1 MVEYNSRILGY
12 NIATSI
18 GYSFILT
25 IIMAI
30 ISLIV
35 KAFYPPSPFE
45 ISPIEALI
53 HSPAEGIVQIL
64 VLLILIAFV
73 FPSRTVLEK
82 SSLIQ
87 VRKIALITGLS
98 YLVFSLLPYAFTVS
112 YPQTYL
118 GLTIAYNLLNGV
130 FSGFISTIII

>member
-1 MVEYNSRILGY
+1 MVEHNSRILGY

-30 ISLIV
+30 VSLIV
-35 KAFYPPSPFE
+35 KAFYPPSTFD
-45 ISPIEALI
+45 ISPIEAMI

-64 VLLILIAFV
+64 ILVILVAFV
-73 FPSRTVLEK
+73 FPTRTTLEK

-87 VRKIALITGLS
+87 VRKIALITASS
-98 YLVFSLLPYAFTVS
+98 YLVFSLLPYAFQVS

-130 FSGFISTIII
+130 FAGFISTIV